1 MDARTLF
8 LEKRVSLL
16 STLCINPAEVDT
28 DALHALLEIAL
39 PLEEKYQELN
49 AVGIILTN
57 AIGEPNLYLRKISTA
72 FNILEKYGQNLLN
85 PQKPKYWRSVK
96 FNNPVFKT
104 TVDAMKGGREIL
116 RLYGYTEEQPDGM
129 SFCDKVEEPDT
140 YKVASVT
147 LEVTLLR
154 LELNLLIAGTHPHPE
169 IFQELLHESSFSE
182 PTLAVAPF
190 QTPDESI
197 QANQQSPSDQ
207 HNPQS
212 AGSLSSC
219 GLCGEQDTS
228 IHCPTCQLALCVECD
243 GRFHKHP
250 SRANHQRVKVASPG
264 PSSMS
269 PRTLMGSPPAVSP
282 LPLRT
287 LPGPCTQYQ
296 APGAHFPT
304 PGSSYVPGGLVPPN
318 KSPGTWKSLRTPGL
332 APAGGNQTW
341 TPSSAP
347 TASITTFRP
356 PWRCTCCTTMNEG
369 RSVLCVGCDRPRGCK
384 TAPAP
389 EPEGKSLSRGSW
401 CCQACTFENEGA
413 AVLCVVC
420 ERPRLAG
427 KPSLPAQQPQP
438 LESSLLVTAP
448 TKMYGW
454 DCDHCTFWNTTPSS
468 VCEMCNRTRAQGGD
482 NQTTVFPTTAQREEE
497 LKIGKQPGHPDVV
510 IGKQEFSRQQK
521 LRDEGAKLINMIRVA
536 EAAGIPP
543 EEVFCAV
550 QYSGTEVPVQ
560 WLQTEL
566 PSVLDTVVELTAQK
580 SNGTV
585 GAVTQQEA
593 KKSWLSCSGNIE
605 EAALECISIRKK
617 KIKEIENL
625 GFRDKDQILQSLYIN
640 AGDVGR
646 AVTELQRHLLEPF
659 HTRLWQEHEPELC
672 FDTTDKQSLVRR
684 ILAVFSLPSWG
695 RAELVV
701 HLMQEPERRCGLQ
714 DIVEAVQ
721 QSHDKEFIKRM
732 LTQQCAVCYD
742 ELPRSKMQS
751 LTSCECTICPECFK
765 LHFTIAVKEKH
776 IKDMV
781 CPECSEPEIND
792 EGELLSYFSTL
803 DILLR
808 DCLDHDVLDLFHK
821 KLTERTLMKD
831 PKFLWC
837 THCSFGFIYEREQ
850 IEARCPQC
858 QKSFC
863 IKCKRPW
870 EVQHQG
876 ISCEEFLNWKRENDP
891 EYQAQGLAM
900 YLQENGIDCPH
911 CKFSYA
917 LARGGCMHFICSQ
930 CRHQFCSGCYNTFF
944 HTNNK
949 CTDASCLVKMT
960 LHAHHPRDCLFY
972 LRDWDV
978 DRLQKLL
985 QDNNVVFNT
994 DPPVGTQT
1002 APGGGCR
1009 VLEQKEGL
1017 DRLKDE
1023 PCGKATT
1030 AGNAG
1035 LCESHYKEYL
1045 VRLINNHTLDP
1056 ATLYDLNELLIAYSR
1071 YLPPGAPQKAPAED
1085 NQIYYAR
1092 LLRKLTT
1099 DVPLGERIPRKPQ

>member
-16 STLCINPAEVDT
+16 STLCVNPAEVDT
-28 DALHALLEIAL
+28 DALHALLEIVL

-57 AIGEPNLYLRKISTA
+57 AIGEPNIYLRKISTS
-72 FNILEKYGQNLLN
+72 FNILEKYGRNLLN

-104 TVDAMKGGREIL
+104 TVDAMKGGRDIL

-129 SFCDKVEEPDT
+129 SFCDEVEEPDT

-169 IFQELLHESSFSE
+169 IFQELLPESSFSKS
-182 PTLAVAPF
+182 TLAVDPF
-190 QTPDESI
+190 QTQDKSR
-197 QANQQSPSDQ
+197 QADQQIPSDQ

-212 AGSLSSC
+212 AGSLGSC

-228 IHCPTCQLALCVECD
+228 IHCPTCQLSLCVECD

-250 SRANHQRVKVASPG
+250 SRANHQRVKDAAPG
-264 PSSMS
+264 PSSLS
-269 PRTLMGSPPAVSP
+269 PRTLMGSPPVMSP
-282 LPLRT
+282 LPLKT
-287 LPGPCTQYQ
+287 LPGPSTLYQ
-296 APGAHFPT
+296 APGAPL
-304 PGSSYVPGGLVPPN
+304 PPSGSSYFPGGLAAPN
-318 KSPGTWKSLRTPGL
+318 RSPGTWKSLSTP
-332 APAGGNQTW
+332 AP
-341 TPSSAP
+341 AP
-347 TASITTFRP
+347 TASITTSRP

-389 EPEGKSLSRGSW
+389 EPEGKSLGRGSW
-401 CCQACTFENEGA
+401 CCQACTFENEGT

-427 KPSLPAQQPQP
+427 KPSLTVPEPPPQP
-438 LESSLLVTAP
+438 LESSQLVTAP
-448 TKMYGW
+448 KEMYGW
-454 DCDHCTFWNTTPSS
+454 DCERCTFWNTMPSS
-468 VCEMCNRTRAQGGD
+468 VCEMCNRTRAHGD
-482 NQTTVFPTTAQREEE
+482 NNQAQQEEEE
-497 LKIGKQPGHPDVV
+497 LKIGNRPDHLDVV
-510 IGKQEFSRQQK
+510 SGKQEFNRQQK
-521 LRDEGAKLINMIRVA
+521 LRDDGAKLIKMIR
-536 EAAGIPP
+536 
-543 EEVFCAV
+543 
-550 QYSGTEVPVQ
+550 
-560 WLQTEL
+560 
-566 PSVLDTVVELTAQK
+566 
-580 SNGTV
+580 
-585 GAVTQQEA
+585 
-593 KKSWLSCSGNIE
+593 
-605 EAALECISIRKK
+605 
-617 KIKEIENL
+617 IKEIEDL
-625 GFRDKDQILQSLYIN
+625 GFRDKDQILQSLYIS

-646 AVTELQRHLLEPF
+646 TVTELQRHLLEPF

-701 HLMQEPERRCGLQ
+701 HLMQEPERRCELQ

-850 IEARCPQC
+850 MEARCPQC

-944 HTNNK
+944 HNNNK

-978 DRLQKLL
+978 VRLQKLL

-994 DPPVGTQT
+994 DPPTGTQT

-1009 VLEQKEGL
+1009 VLEQKEGV

-1023 PCGKATT
+1023 PCGKVTE

-1085 NQIYYAR
+1085 DQIYYAR